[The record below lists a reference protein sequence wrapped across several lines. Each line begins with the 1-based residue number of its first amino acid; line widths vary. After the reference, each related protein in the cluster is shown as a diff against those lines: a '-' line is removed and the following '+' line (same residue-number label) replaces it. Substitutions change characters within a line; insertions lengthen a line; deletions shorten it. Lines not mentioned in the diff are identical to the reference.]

1 MNKFRLLSIFLL
13 MVSSQIFAGS
23 FYSSPSIGG
32 SLATSVTIENK
43 GIYNLVISVQFLTE
57 PFDKTPFTSNK
68 YEEMIQRLNV
78 EWRGEVLKTVLESSE
93 YKVSDLSALKNKIDG
108 NIAKLIAGAKK
119 KHGVKSDVEVVYSI
133 GSFYLVNLNKE

>member
-1 MNKFRLLSIFLL
+1 
-13 MVSSQIFAGS
+13 
-23 FYSSPSIGG
+23 
-32 SLATSVTIENK
+32 
-43 GIYNLVISVQFLTE
+43 VQFLTE

-119 KHGVKSDVEVVYSI
+119 KHGVKPDVEVVYSI